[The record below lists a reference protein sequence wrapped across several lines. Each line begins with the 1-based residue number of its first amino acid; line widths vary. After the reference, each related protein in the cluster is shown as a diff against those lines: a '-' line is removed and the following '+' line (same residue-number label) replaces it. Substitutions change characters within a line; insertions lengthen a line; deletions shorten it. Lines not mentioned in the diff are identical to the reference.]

1 MLYLNSIEVKYS
13 HVILVLKGVSLEVPD
28 GAVIALMGGNG
39 GGKSTTLK
47 AISGLLSG
55 ESGKITSGSILWDS
69 VNITN
74 KPPEE
79 IAAIGII
86 QVQEGRKIFEHL
98 TAEENLIAGG
108 DLSPNMS
115 EIKKLMSVVYNYFP
129 RLKDIRHR
137 ISGYLSGGEQQM
149 LVVGRAMMANP
160 RLLML
165 DEPSL
170 GLSPLLTQEI
180 FNIIKRLNKEL
191 KTTILLVEQ
200 NVRLALDI
208 AEYGY
213 VMENG
218 KVVLNGPSEKLIK
231 NEDIKQFYMGLGKSG
246 QRRSYRNVKHYKRR
260 KRWLG

>member
-1 MLYLNSIEVKYS
+1 MLNLNNVEVKYS
-13 HVILVLKGVSLEVPD
+13 DVILVLKGVSLDVPD
-28 GAVIALMGGNG
+28 GAIIALMGGNG

-47 AISGLLSG
+47 AISGLLWS
-55 ESGKITSGSILWDS
+55 ELGKVTSGNILWDDL
-69 VNITN
+69 NITN
-74 KPPEE
+74 RSPEK
-79 IAAIGII
+79 IASMGVI

-98 TAEENLIAGG
+98 TAEENLISGG
-108 DLSPNMS
+108 DLLPNMS
-115 EIKKLMSVVYNYFP
+115 EIKKLMSIVYDYFP
-129 RLKDIRHR
+129 RLKDVRHR

-160 RLLML
+160 KLLML

-180 FNIIKRLNKEL
+180 FIIIRRLNKEL
-191 KTTILLVEQ
+191 KTTMLLVEQ
-200 NVRLALDI
+200 NVRIALDI

-218 KVVLNGPSEKLIK
+218 RVVLDGPSEKLIK